1 MSTTN
6 LPVRRHI
13 AAAAALSAALAVGI
27 TATAPLDTA
36 EAQPATATNAAA
48 AASWPTVKSGQRGTD
63 VKTVQLLLIHRGYS
77 LKADGVF
84 GSGTA
89 AKVKSFQKAKGLRA
103 DGIVGAN
110 TWSKLILTVKTGSK
124 GNAVKALQL
133 QLTDNGYATNADGAF
148 GTRTAEKVRAFQ
160 KAKGL
165 KADGIAGPNT
175 WAALVRGGGSSGG
188 GSGPVT
194 LKFDKGTVTN
204 SKLYVLKGGKV
215 IASYRAGSGTMTNEC
230 TTAKGWLP
238 TATYSIG
245 GHWRNYN
252 GSLVKGYAIRLAD
265 KRCNNGKGTLRTE
278 LFIHS
283 EMTSSGG
290 QGSTEARRWDGVN
303 DYKSNGCIKRH
314 PNDIKSLFKVLD
326 KNGWPKSLTVVN

>member
-1 MSTTN
+1 MSTTT

-89 AKVKSFQKAKGLRA
+89 AKVKSFQKAKGLKA

-175 WAALVRGGGSSGG
+175 WAALVRGGGSGG

-303 DYKSNGCIKRH
+303 DYKSNGCIKLH

>member
-1 MSTTN
+1 MSTTS

-303 DYKSNGCIKRH
+303 DYKSNGCIKLH